1 MKKRLKSTVPEG
13 MQKIPMNFCIAESA
27 SRRRYEPDPMLG
39 VSLNR
44 GFASRWEK
52 SRGTSS
58 ALLVNNFKVL
68 RKLAGNLY

>member
-39 VSLNR
+39 VSLNHEGTLR
-44 GFASRWEK
+44 KVFAAAGGVTEAE
-52 SRGTSS
+52 GTFSS
-58 ALLVNNFKVL
+58 AAGRL
-68 RKLAGNLY
+68 R